1 MVPFNVFNFCVTMH
15 IVLIVR
21 LGQKK
26 MQDKFEGTLRALELG
41 NDPPHDIDH
50 PLPKNLFMASLWIGS
65 GDNPYNCTYASRGD
79 LPKAYVVLWVYY

>member
-26 MQDKFEGTLRALELG
+26 MQDKSEGTLRALELG

-50 PLPKNLFMASLWIGS
+50 PLPKIYSWLASGLGL
-65 GDNPYNCTYASRGD
+65 GDNPYNCTYASSGD
-79 LPKAYVVLWVYY
+79 LPKAYVVLWVY